1 MKHPRDMSKNNPIS
15 VRSASH
21 ASDGYT
27 EEGATVQTND
37 SSSGTPAEQL
47 SRLVYELLDAH
58 ADTICMGD
66 ELSGDLEWEAHL
78 EYLRG
83 LQRVSREMLAN
94 LDAVPIS

>member
-1 MKHPRDMSKNNPIS
+1 MQTSD
-15 VRSASH
+15 ASI
-21 ASDGYT
+21 
-27 EEGATVQTND
+27 
-37 SSSGTPAEQL
+37 GTPVEQL

-58 ADTICMGD
+58 ADTICLGG